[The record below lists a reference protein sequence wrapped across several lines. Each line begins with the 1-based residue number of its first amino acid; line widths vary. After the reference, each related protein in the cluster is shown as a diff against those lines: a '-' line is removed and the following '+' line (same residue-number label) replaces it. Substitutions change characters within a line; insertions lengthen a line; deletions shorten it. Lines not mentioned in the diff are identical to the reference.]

1 MESPRLEV
9 GDIDWSMNLA
19 GVVCRKG
26 FANLTFAL
34 TISAREQY
42 LKIEIDPSMVYVTSR
57 GNRTRETNLNT
68 R

>member
-1 MESPRLEV
+1 
-9 GDIDWSMNLA
+9 MNLA